1 MASAAVLRTGAQH
14 LRSGW
19 PMVVEGTVAASLAW
33 LLDTRIIG
41 NPQPFFAPAAALI
54 VLGAARGQ
62 RAWRAVEIVL
72 GVAGGVLVADV
83 VAGALGRHTTLT
95 VFVIVAVTLLAT
107 VALGASS
114 IVMVQAA
121 VSALYVAVIAP
132 PTSSLMVP
140 SRFVDALIGGV
151 VALAVSQVVRPR
163 NPLRQL
169 VERARTVV
177 GEVAA
182 VLDATA
188 QALETKDPRAA
199 RDALTR
205 ARGADA
211 LVDRLAESVSAT
223 REALWTD
230 VHRRRRLAR
239 VGQVEDVIG
248 QVDLVVRTVRVL
260 SRAAVPVTRLPDAPP
275 QSLVESVR
283 LLAGSVRAFEAALVA
298 GVEGDGPRA
307 QHCADEVR
315 SCALAAMRTGAMVL
329 PEQPALPV
337 VMVVGQV
344 RTAAIDLLRAAGVD
358 DVESLDLVDEAAGIP
373 HP

>member
-1 MASAAVLRTGAQH
+1 MASPAVLRSGAQH
-14 LRSGW
+14 LRTGW
-19 PMVVEGTVAASLAW
+19 PLVVEGTLAATLAW
-33 LLDTRIIG
+33 VLDTTLMGRA
-41 NPQPFFAPAAALI
+41 QPFFAPAAALI

-62 RAWRAVEIVL
+62 RALRAVEIVL
-72 GVAGGVLVADV
+72 GVAGGVLVADL

-95 VFVIVAVTLLAT
+95 VFVIVAVTLTAT
-107 VALGASS
+107 VAIGTSP

-132 PTSSLMVP
+132 AGSSLIP
-140 SRFVDALIGGV
+140 SRFVDALIGGG

-163 NPLRQL
+163 NPLLLL
-169 VERARTVV
+169 VERARAAV
-177 GEVAA
+177 GEVGA

-188 QALETKDPRAA
+188 VAIEQKDPRAA

-205 ARGADA
+205 ARGADV
-211 LVDRLAESVSAT
+211 LVDRLAESVQAT

-239 VGQVEDVIG
+239 VGRVEDVIG

-260 SRAAVPVTRLPDAPP
+260 SRAAVPVTRLPDASPD
-275 QSLVESVR
+275 SLVESVR
-283 LLAGSVRAFEAALVA
+283 LLARAVRSFEDALAA
-298 GVEGDGPRA
+298 GVEGDVPRA
-307 QHCADEVR
+307 RSSADEVQR
-315 SCALAAMRTGAMVL
+315 HALDAMRTGAMVL
-329 PEQPALPV
+329 PEHPPLPV